1 MAEDFQKNKLRLLK
15 IMESLKDLFK
25 KLKQATC
32 DSKFKWFL
40 LGIVFILSLDLSVK
54 YWAENVLIE
63 EIPLEQVFSHKELN
77 NIRVLLPDRNSY
89 LFKDIEIIKPYFV
102 FSYVR
107 NLDIGFSL
115 LRFTDKWLSEK
126 TKALFVRSL
135 QLTAIITIFLYFLYH
150 QYAYFYP
157 SILIIGG
164 GLGNVTDRFYR
175 GYVVD
180 YVRLEWPGSPFAIF
194 KPWPVFN
201 LADSFVLIGGV
212 ILLLIIF
219 LEDMKKKVDE

>member
-1 MAEDFQKNKLRLLK
+1 MISF
-15 IMESLKDLFK
+15 LKDFFS
-25 KLKQATC
+25 KLKQAIC

-40 LGIVFILSLDLSVK
+40 LGITCVLFLDLWVK
-54 YWAENVLIE
+54 YWVEQTLVESVSLEQTHSIE
-63 EIPLEQVFSHKELN
+63 EIDKL
-77 NIRVLLPDRNSY
+77 RVLLPDRNLY
-89 LFKDIEIIKPYFV
+89 HIKDIEIIQPYFI

-115 LRFTDKWLSEK
+115 LRFTDKWLSESAK
-126 TKALFVRSL
+126 VIFVRSL
-135 QLTAIITIFLYFLYH
+135 QLFAIITILLYFLYH
-150 QYAYFYP
+150 QYMYFFP

-180 YVRLEWPGSPFAIF
+180 FIRLEWPGSPFAIF

-201 LADSFVLIGGV
+201 LADSFVCVGGV
-212 ILLLIIF
+212 ILFLTILLEGAKEKRI
-219 LEDMKKKVDE
+219 DGPRKNS